1 MNKLDKLLAVAD
13 LITDGSTG
21 SKSLSTGSTGIFDD
35 IIGKYVIV
43 RSRNEGVNCGT
54 VVAADSTG
62 IILEDARRLWYHKPK
77 DASQSWYEGVA
88 LSGLSDD
95 SQISPT
101 VDRKLIVEDYSVTLC
116 RKDAIDSLKSKKSV
130 ARND

>member
-13 LITDGSTG
+13 LITDGSTAVATG
-21 SKSLSTGSTGIFDD
+21 SKKSLFDD

-77 DASQSWYEGVA
+77 NASQSWYEGVA
-88 LSGLSDD
+88 NSGLSDD

-130 ARND
+130 ARDD

>member
-13 LITDGSTG
+13 LITDG
-21 SKSLSTGSTGIFDD
+21 STGSTGIFDD

-88 LSGLSDD
+88 NSGLSDD

>member
-13 LITDGSTG
+13 LITDGSTAVATG
-21 SKSLSTGSTGIFDD
+21 SKSLFDD

-77 DASQSWYEGVA
+77 NASQSWYEGVA
-88 LSGLSDD
+88 NSGLSDD

-130 ARND
+130 ARDD